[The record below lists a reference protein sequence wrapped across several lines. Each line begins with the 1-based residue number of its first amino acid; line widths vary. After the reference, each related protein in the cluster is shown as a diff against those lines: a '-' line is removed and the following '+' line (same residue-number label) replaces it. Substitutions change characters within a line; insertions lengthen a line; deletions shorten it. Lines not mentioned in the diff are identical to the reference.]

1 MAKVVEGEQSKYAM
15 QLRSGGVLV
24 LLLLSHIKRPLAAVG
39 LWAGKHLESERRVEQ
54 LACPALAKGAG
65 VVRLHVTT
73 PPNVVPDR
81 KRSSVAAPQQ
91 RVIRSVNEGRRIIT
105 RA

>member
-65 VVRLHVTT
+65 VVWPTLACYY
-73 PPNVVPDR
+73 
-81 KRSSVAAPQQ
+81 SSKFCA
-91 RVIRSVNEGRRIIT
+91 
-105 RA
+105 